1 MFIESNWEDRS
12 LTKRERGDTTSEKMD
27 PLKTLLSQSKMAFE
41 ETGRGDGSL
50 AIEADGAEYLLEL
63 CADGKL
69 LCQFGVDL
77 DELRGMISGGTTE
90 DLSDDELQRSAR
102 EHLRPIVTKYRG
114 KLIAAG
120 FEEAIEANEEYYAI
134 TFKKRLDL
142 ARPDQIVETLKWCAR
157 LTQTI
162 KP

>member
-1 MFIESNWEDRS
+1 MRDEAIVRLD
-12 LTKRERGDTTSEKMD
+12 G
-27 PLKTLLSQSKMAFE
+27 LKTLLSQSKMAFE

-63 CADGKL
+63 CADGEL

-102 EHLRPIVTKYRG
+102 EHLRPIVNKYRG
-114 KLIAAG
+114 KLTAAG

-134 TFKKRLDL
+134 TFKKTLDL
-142 ARPDQIVETLKWCAR
+142 ARPDQVVETLKWCAR

>member
-120 FEEAIEANEEYYAI
+120 VPIICLCAPLLFRYSRII
-134 TFKKRLDL
+134 WMHLD
-142 ARPDQIVETLKWCAR
+142 R
-157 LTQTI
+157 TI
-162 KP
+162 DPGEK